1 MRIRLRL
8 GAAAA
13 IGLGALLL
21 ATVLAS
27 PALAWDSTV
36 TANAFCKDDM
46 VRVHWTVAPWE
57 QGHEATVDVS
67 YQINGGTPVAVVTGK
82 RLFNQLSGNIDLAND
97 TAGQITVTVVTHWT
111 DSKEPDST
119 NSASD
124 DLPKPGKC
132 KGHQSSTSSSSS
144 SSSTT
149 STSSS
154 TTSTTTPSSSD
165 TTAPQETTTTAAVGG
180 ATSTTGGQLPFTG
193 AGSSEPML
201 LVGIALLGG
210 GALVL
215 LLTRSGRNTAS

>member
-1 MRIRLRL
+1 MRTRLRL
-8 GAAAA
+8 GAATA

-36 TANAFCKDDM
+36 DVKAFCKDDM
-46 VRVHWTVAPWE
+46 VRVHWSVEAWE
-57 QGHEATVDVS
+57 KGHKATVDVS
-67 YQINGGTPVAVVTGK
+67 YQINGGEPVVLETGAQ
-82 RLFNQLSGNIDLAND
+82 LFNKLTGHFDLPND
-97 TAGQITVTVVTHWT
+97 TGGVITVTAVTHWK

-119 NSASD
+119 SSDSD

-132 KGHQSSTSSSSS
+132 KGHESSTSSS

-149 STSSS
+149 ST
-154 TTSTTTPSSSD
+154 TTPPSSET
-165 TTAPQETTTTAAVGG
+165 TTAPQETTTTTTAAAGG

-193 AGSSEPML
+193 AGSSQPML
-201 LVGIALLGG
+201 LVGIALLVG

>member
-1 MRIRLRL
+1 MRTRLRL
-8 GAAAA
+8 GAAGAVA
-13 IGLGALLL
+13 LGALLL

-46 VRVHWTVAPWE
+46 VRVHWTVTPWE
-57 QGHEATVDVS
+57 QGHKATVDVS
-67 YQINGGTPVAVVTGK
+67 YQINGGAPVVVEK
-82 RLFNQLSGNIDLAND
+82 DHPLFSKLTGNIDLAND
-97 TAGQITVTVVTHWT
+97 TAGEITVTVVTHWT
-111 DSKEPDST
+111 DSGKPDST
-119 NSASD
+119 NTASD

-132 KGHQSSTSSSSS
+132 KGHE
-144 SSSTT
+144 

-154 TTSTTTPSSSD
+154 TTPPSSD
-165 TTAPQETTTTAAVGG
+165 TLPTTTSPQETTTTAAVGG

-193 AGSSEPML
+193 ASSAEPML

-215 LLTRSGRNTAS
+215 LLTRRGRNTAS

>member
-1 MRIRLRL
+1 MRTRLRL

-27 PALAWDSTV
+27 PALAWDSNV

-46 VRVHWTVAPWE
+46 VRVHWTVTPWE
-57 QGHEATVDVS
+57 QGHHATVDVS
-67 YQINGGTPVAVVTGK
+67 YQINDDAPIVVATGK

-111 DSKEPDST
+111 DSEEPDST

-132 KGHQSSTSSSSS
+132 RGHESTTSSSSS
-144 SSSTT
+144 T
-149 STSSS
+149 TSSS
-154 TTSTTTPSSSD
+154 TTSTTTPPSSE
-165 TTAPQETTTTAAVGG
+165 TTTTSPQQTTTTAAVGG
-180 ATSTTGGQLPFTG
+180 VTTTTSGGQLPFTG

-201 LVGIALLGG
+201 LVGIALLVG

>member
-1 MRIRLRL
+1 MRTRLRL

-36 TANAFCKDDM
+36 TANAFCKNDM
-46 VRVHWTVAPWE
+46 VRVHWTVTPWE
-57 QGHEATVDVS
+57 QGHHATVDVS
-67 YQINGGTPVAVVTGK
+67 YQVNDGEPVVVATGK

-97 TAGQITVTVVTHWT
+97 TAGQVTVTVVTHWT

-132 KGHQSSTSSSSS
+132 TDHGSSSS

-149 STSSS
+149 SS
-154 TTSTTTPSSSD
+154 TTPPSSD
-165 TTAPQETTTTAAVGG
+165 TQPTSSTAPQETTTTAAAGA

>member
-1 MRIRLRL
+1 MRTRLRL

-57 QGHEATVDVS
+57 QGHKATVDVS
-67 YQINGGTPVAVVTGK
+67 YQINGGAPVEVEK
-82 RLFNQLSGNIDLAND
+82 DRPLFNKLSGNIDLAND
-97 TAGQITVTVVTHWT
+97 TGGEITVTVVTHWT
-111 DSKEPDST
+111 DSEEPDST
-119 NSASD
+119 NTASD

-132 KGHQSSTSSSSS
+132 KDHDSTTSSS
-144 SSSTT
+144 T
-149 STSSS
+149 
-154 TTSTTTPSSSD
+154 TTSTTTPPSSE
-165 TTAPQETTTTAAVGG
+165 TTTTTSPQETTTTTTAAG
-180 ATSTTGGQLPFTG
+180 AIPSTTAGGQLPFTG

-201 LVGIALLGG
+201 LVGIALVGG

>member
-1 MRIRLRL
+1 MRTRLRL
-8 GAAAA
+8 GAATA

-36 TANAFCKDDM
+36 TVKAFCKDDM
-46 VRVHWTVAPWE
+46 VRVHWAVEAWE
-57 QGHEATVDVS
+57 EGHKATVDVS
-67 YQINGGTPVAVVTGK
+67 YQINGGTPVVLETDTP
-82 RLFNQLSGNIDLAND
+82 LFNELTGHFDLPND
-97 TAGQITVTVVTHWT
+97 TGGEITVTAVTHWK

-119 NSASD
+119 SSD
-124 DLPKPGKC
+124 SNDLPKPGKC
-132 KGHQSSTSSSSS
+132 KGHESSTSSS

-149 STSSS
+149 STTTPPSSETT
-154 TTSTTTPSSSD
+154 TTS
-165 TTAPQETTTTAAVGG
+165 PQETTTTAAVGA